1 MIKIKGAVFTLS
13 TCALLSCNLVQAE
26 TLEQAV
32 FNALQKSPDMAQTMQ
47 QYYAAK
53 SDVDIATASFLPQL
67 DLTADAGKEDLDRE
81 RIGETNKDRT
91 NVRLSLT
98 VPVFRGFASV
108 NEHDRASF
116 QVKSSYYQTLAK
128 AENITLSLTKA
139 YIDMLSA
146 KDVITMSEENLAHHQ
161 KTYDLI
167 KERSVQGVASKA
179 DLSQIRSRLARAKAN
194 MISAR
199 SNYNNAE
206 IQYIEIAGKSPSRL
220 TRPKVNKS
228 YLPENNQRVVDI
240 AFANHQSLFSSQYD
254 IKAASSATK
263 VQNAHYYP
271 EFDVVVDRTW
281 KEDVAGF
288 NGHEDEW
295 RVLLEMKWNLF
306 AGGQK
311 SSAHSKALHNEK
323 ASKMKLNTVQRAVKA
338 NANASWN
345 AYELLEQERIFLKE
359 HVEQTKE
366 TEKLYSQ
373 QFQAGR
379 RSLLDLLDSQNELFQ
394 SRKAFISADYDYLYA
409 QYRVVASMSYI
420 LDALQVNVME
430 GLNNEN

>member
-1 MIKIKGAVFTLS
+1 MKKNKKAIFLLGASTLFN
-13 TCALLSCNLVQAE
+13 CHYLSAE

-32 FNALQKSPDMAQTMQ
+32 FNALQKSPDMAQTIQ

-53 SDVDIATASFLPQL
+53 SDVDIATGSFLPQL

-81 RIGETNKDRT
+81 NIGETNKDRT
-91 NVRLSLT
+91 NVKLSLT
-98 VPVFRGFASV
+98 VPVFRGFANV

-116 QVKSSYYQTLAK
+116 QLQSNYYQTLAK
-128 AENITLSLTKA
+128 AESITLSLTKA

-146 KDVITMSEENLAHHQ
+146 KDVIEMSKENLEHHQ
-161 KTYDLI
+161 KTYNLI
-167 KERSVQGVASKA
+167 KQRTIQGVASKA

-206 IQYIEIAGKSPSRL
+206 IQYIEIAGHAPDSL
-220 TRPKVNKS
+220 TRPKVDKVYIPAS
-228 YLPENNQRVVDI
+228 NQRVIDI
-240 AFANHQSLFSSQYD
+240 AFANHQSLFSSQFD
-254 IKAASSATK
+254 IKAASAATK

-288 NGHEDEW
+288 NGQEDEW

-306 AGGQK
+306 AGGK
-311 SSAHSKALHNEK
+311 RSSAHTKAVHNER

-359 HVEQTKE
+359 YVEQTKE

-394 SRKAFISADYDYLYA
+394 ARKSFVATDYDYLYS

-430 GLNNEN
+430 GLNHED

>member
-161 KTYDLI
+161 KTYDLQ
-167 KERSVQGVASKA
+167 KRYQLLV
-179 DLSQIRSRLARAKAN
+179 ARAKAN

-359 HVEQTKE
+359 YVEQTKE